1 MHKIK
6 ISYLIHVAKKKVTI
20 MFVSTLLAHDVKQKK
35 IPRTNLNLKKNW
47 DHPEA
52 KKKSL
57 KNSSFKKIAHNDD
70 IVREMQEKAKELP
83 GLFFINLWPFYPKP
97 RYS

>member
-35 IPRTNLNLKKNW
+35 IPRTNLNLKKKI
-47 DHPEA
+47 EIIRRQ
-52 KKKSL
+52 KKK
-57 KNSSFKKIAHNDD
+57 FKKF
-70 IVREMQEKAKELP
+70 
-83 GLFFINLWPFYPKP
+83 LF
-97 RYS
+97 